1 METKRKRRASSIAM
15 VILLVSLFALI
26 YMNKESI
33 IEDFPVLI
41 SVIHIYQDNEDLIIS
56 HDSERSS
63 YYLFEK

>member
-15 VILLVSLFALI
+15 VILLVGLFALI

-41 SVIHIYQDNEDLIIS
+41 SVIHIYQDNEILIIS